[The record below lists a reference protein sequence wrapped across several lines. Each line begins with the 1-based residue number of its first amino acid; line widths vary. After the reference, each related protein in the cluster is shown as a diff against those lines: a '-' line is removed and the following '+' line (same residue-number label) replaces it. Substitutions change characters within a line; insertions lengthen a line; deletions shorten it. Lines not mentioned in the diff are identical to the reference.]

1 MTLGTDVFLCASK
14 TCRLCELMQRGKHQE
29 GNAVKVL
36 GLFFWGGLVG
46 WFFFLDDEGNGSMG
60 VDRIC

>member
-1 MTLGTDVFLCASK
+1 MTLGTDVFLRASE
-14 TCRLCELMQRGKHQE
+14 TCRLCELMQRGQRQE

-36 GLFFWGGLVG
+36 GLVFWVG
-46 WFFFLDDEGNGSMG
+46 WLFFFVMMEEMELMG